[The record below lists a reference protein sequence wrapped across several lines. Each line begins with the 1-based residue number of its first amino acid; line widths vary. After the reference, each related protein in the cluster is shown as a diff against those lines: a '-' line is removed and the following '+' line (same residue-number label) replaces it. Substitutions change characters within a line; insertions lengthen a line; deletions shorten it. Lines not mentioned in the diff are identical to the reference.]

1 MSLKAFHVLFITLS
15 IVLTVFFG
23 MWAFS
28 MRHAVVGVVSFISGA
43 GLAAYEVRFIR
54 KIAKFT

>member
-1 MSLKAFHVLFITLS
+1 MSLKAFHLLFITLS

-28 MRHAVVGVVSFISGA
+28 MQHAVVGVLSFISGA
-43 GLAAYEVRFIR
+43 GLVVYEVRFVR